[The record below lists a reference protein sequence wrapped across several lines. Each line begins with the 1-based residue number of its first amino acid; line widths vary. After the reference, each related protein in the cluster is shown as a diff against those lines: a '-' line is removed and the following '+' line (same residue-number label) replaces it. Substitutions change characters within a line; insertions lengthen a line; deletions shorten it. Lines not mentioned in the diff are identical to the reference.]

1 MSDTAVGIDIGGT
14 GIKGAIVDVASGEL
28 LTDRM
33 KLATPK
39 GGKPADILDTVLE
52 LFDKLGDIADDA
64 RIGVCFPAIILN
76 GHTMSAAN
84 ISKDWVGL
92 NAEEM
97 FEKKLGRNI
106 TFVNDADAAGVAE
119 SRYGAA
125 KGAMGLTILTT
136 LGTGIGSAMIY
147 DGVLIPNTEFGHLQL
162 DGDDA
167 EKSASVSAK
176 EREDLGWKEWSKRL
190 QRYYSHLEFI
200 FSPDLFLV
208 GGGISKSYK
217 EFLPRLELRTK
228 IIPAILRNNAGI
240 IGCAS
245 LAAANKA

>member
-39 GGKPADILDTVLE
+39 GGKPEDILDTVLE

-64 RIGVCFPAIILN
+64 PVGVCFPAIILN

-92 NAEEM
+92 YAEEM
-97 FEKKLGRNI
+97 FEQKLGRKI
-106 TFVNDADAAGVAE
+106 TFVNDADAAGIAE

-147 DGVLIPNTEFGHLQL
+147 DGVLIPNSELGHLQL
-162 DGDDA
+162 DGKDA

-176 EREDLGWKEWSKRL
+176 EREDLGWKDWSKRL

-208 GGGISKSYK
+208 GGGISKSYE

-245 LAAANKA
+245 LTAAHDS

>member
-14 GIKGAIVDVASGEL
+14 GIKGAIVDVVSGEL

-39 GGKPADILDTVLE
+39 GGKPEDNLDTVLE
-52 LFDKLGDIADDA
+52 LFDKLEDVAEDA
-64 RIGVCFPAIILN
+64 PIGVCFPAIILN

-92 NAEEM
+92 YAEEM

-162 DGDDA
+162 DGKDA

-176 EREDLGWKEWSKRL
+176 ERDDLSWKDWSKRL

-208 GGGISKSYK
+208 GGGISKSYE

-245 LAAANKA
+245 LAAAAKP

>member
-39 GGKPADILDTVLE
+39 GGKPEDILDTVLE

-97 FEKKLGRNI
+97 FEKKLGRDI

-217 EFLPRLELRTK
+217 EFLPRLELRTT

-245 LAAANKA
+245 LAAASKA